1 MNKFINIFFL
11 ILCLNLTSNCG
22 FKIIDQK
29 KKSNFNIEEINT
41 YGNKRINFKIKNNLL
56 LNSKNNDENLLII
69 DLKTKKIKKIK
80 EKNIK
85 NEITKYQ
92 ITINSLIKLNSLKNN
107 KIYEFGISTVGDFL
121 VANNNSTTVNNEKKL
136 VDNLVEQVSDN
147 IINEI
152 IKKLNDN

>member
-11 ILCLNLTSNCG
+11 ILCLNLTANCG

-29 KKSNFNIEEINT
+29 KMSNFNIEEINT

-69 DLKTKKIKKIK
+69 DLRTKKIKKIK

-92 ITINSLIKLNSLKNN
+92 ITINSQIKLNSLKNN

-121 VANNNSTTVNNEKKL
+121 VANNNSTTINNEKKL

>member
-92 ITINSLIKLNSLKNN
+92 ITINSQIKLNSLKNN